1 MVAGMANHEL
11 KSLELLDEVEQLENE
26 LRAEYG
32 GLARHH
38 VVADLHQRIN
48 RALKKADIHAEHAT
62 RQAVEELVA
71 LVDERMAVT
80 A

>member
-1 MVAGMANHEL
+1 MVASMANHEA
-11 KSLELLDEVEQLENE
+11 KSLELLDEVEQLEQA

-32 GLARHH
+32 GMARGH

-48 RALKKADIHAEHAT
+48 RALKKSEIHAQHAL
-62 RQAVEELVA
+62 RQAIEDA
-71 LVDERMAVT
+71 AAVP